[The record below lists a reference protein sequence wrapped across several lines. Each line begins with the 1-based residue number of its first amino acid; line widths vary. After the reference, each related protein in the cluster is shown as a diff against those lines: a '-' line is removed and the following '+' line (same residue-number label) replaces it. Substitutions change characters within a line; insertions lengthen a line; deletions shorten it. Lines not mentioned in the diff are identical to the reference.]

1 MNKEI
6 FIKLLQQ
13 RQFKAVRS
21 ILDVMN
27 EVDIAS
33 LLSKLDDKE
42 LALAFRLIP
51 KDKAA
56 EVFSNM
62 DTSMQSY
69 LVEMFTEKELK
80 ELLDDLY
87 MDDTVDMLEELPANL
102 VNRILNTVSAT
113 DRKMIN
119 QLLNYPDDSAGSIM
133 TTEYVDLRDTMT
145 VGQAMAHIKRTGIH
159 KETIY
164 TCYVTERRKLV
175 GIVSAKDLMTTED
188 DVPIKDLMETEIISV
203 TTHNDQEYVAQLF
216 TKYDLLA
223 LPVLDADG
231 LMVGIVTFDDA
242 MDVMVDEATEDITKM
257 AAINPSEKTYFDT
270 SVFQHAMNRIPW
282 LLILMLTSI
291 ITGTIITKY
300 ENAFAAIP
308 LLVSF
313 IPMLM
318 DTGGNCGSQSATL
331 IIRGIALDEI
341 HFKDLF
347 KVVFKEFRISLIVG
361 AALSIVNGLRI
372 LIQYRNPK
380 NYDLVY
386 EALHLA
392 HRTDLIG
399 FGPKCLIRPKH
410 SGHSDNDSGYRGQAT
425 GKSGN
430 TNRGKG
436 SYKGQNNNQK
446 GNHTKGNNRSQTGNR
461 PENGTAVTA
470 RPKKKKSIRNV
481 HKKKQK

>member
-1 MNKEI
+1 MDKDI
-6 FIKLLQQ
+6 FIKLLAQ
-13 RQFKAVRS
+13 REFKAVRS

-33 LLSKLDDKE
+33 LLSTLSDKE

-62 DTSMQSY
+62 DTSMQTY
-69 LVEMFTEKELK
+69 LVTMFTEKELK

-102 VNRILNTVSAT
+102 VKRILATVSAS
-113 DRKMIN
+113 DRSMIN
-119 QLLNYPDDSAGSIM
+119 QLLNYPEDSAGSIM
-133 TTEYVDLRDTMT
+133 TTEYVDLREEMT
-145 VGQAMAHIKRTGIH
+145 VGQAMAHIKKTGIH

-164 TCYVTERRKLV
+164 TCYITERRKLV
-175 GIVSAKDLMTTED
+175 GIVSAKDLMTTDD

-203 TTHNDQEYVAQLF
+203 YTHSDQEQVAQLF

-223 LPVLDADG
+223 LPVIDQDG
-231 LMVGIVTFDDA
+231 RMVGIITFDDA

-257 AAINPSEKTYFDT
+257 AAINPSEKTYFET
-270 SVFQHAMNRIPW
+270 SVLQHAKNRIPW
-282 LLILMLTSI
+282 LLILMFTSI
-291 ITGTIITKY
+291 ITGTIITRY

-341 HFKDLF
+341 RFTDLF
-347 KVVFKEFRISLIVG
+347 KVMFKEFRISLIVG
-361 AALSIVNGLRI
+361 AFLAVANGVRIFIQYHNPGLAVVIACSLMGTVIMAKLVGCTLPLLAKKVNLDPAIMASPLITTLVDTFSI
-372 LIQYRNPK
+372 LIYFN
-380 NYDLVY
+380 
-386 EALHLA
+386 
-392 HRTDLIG
+392 I
-399 FGPKCLIRPKH
+399 
-410 SGHSDNDSGYRGQAT
+410 AT
-425 GKSGN
+425 VLF
-430 TNRGKG
+430 RL
-436 SYKGQNNNQK
+436 
-446 GNHTKGNNRSQTGNR
+446 
-461 PENGTAVTA
+461 
-470 RPKKKKSIRNV
+470 
-481 HKKKQK
+481 

>member
-1 MNKEI
+1 MDKDI
-6 FIKLLQQ
+6 FIKLLAQ
-13 RQFKAVRS
+13 REFKAVRS

-33 LLSKLDDKE
+33 LLSTLSDKE

-62 DTSMQSY
+62 DTSMQTY
-69 LVEMFTEKELK
+69 LVTMFTEKELK

-102 VNRILNTVSAT
+102 VKRILATVSAS
-113 DRKMIN
+113 DRSMIN
-119 QLLNYPDDSAGSIM
+119 QLLNYPEDSAGSIM
-133 TTEYVDLRDTMT
+133 TTEYVDLREEMT
-145 VGQAMAHIKRTGIH
+145 VGQAMAHIKKTGIH

-164 TCYVTERRKLV
+164 TCYITERRKLV
-175 GIVSAKDLMTTED
+175 GIVSAKDLMTTD
-188 DVPIKDLMETEIISV
+188 DNVPIKDLMETEIISV
-203 TTHNDQEYVAQLF
+203 YTHADQEQVAQLF

-223 LPVLDADG
+223 LPVIDQDG
-231 LMVGIVTFDDA
+231 RMVGIVTFDDA

-257 AAINPSEKTYFDT
+257 AAINPSEKTYFET
-270 SVFQHAMNRIPW
+270 SVLQHAKNRIPW
-282 LLILMLTSI
+282 LLILMFTSI

-341 HFKDLF
+341 RFTDLF
-347 KVVFKEFRISLIVG
+347 KVMFKEFRISLIVG
-361 AALSIVNGLRI
+361 AFLAVANGIRIFIQYHNPGLAVVIACSLMGTVIMAKLVGCTLPLLAKKVNLDPAIMASPLITTLVDTFSI
-372 LIQYRNPK
+372 LIYFN
-380 NYDLVY
+380 
-386 EALHLA
+386 
-392 HRTDLIG
+392 I
-399 FGPKCLIRPKH
+399 
-410 SGHSDNDSGYRGQAT
+410 AT
-425 GKSGN
+425 VLF
-430 TNRGKG
+430 RL
-436 SYKGQNNNQK
+436 
-446 GNHTKGNNRSQTGNR
+446 
-461 PENGTAVTA
+461 
-470 RPKKKKSIRNV
+470 
-481 HKKKQK
+481 

>member
-1 MNKEI
+1 MDKDI
-6 FIKLLQQ
+6 FIKLLAQ
-13 RQFKAVRS
+13 REFKAVRS

-33 LLSKLDDKE
+33 LLSTLSDKE

-62 DTSMQSY
+62 DTSMQTY
-69 LVEMFTEKELK
+69 LVTMFTEKELK

-102 VNRILNTVSAT
+102 VKRILATVSAS
-113 DRKMIN
+113 DRSMIN
-119 QLLNYPDDSAGSIM
+119 QLLNYPEDSAGSIM
-133 TTEYVDLRDTMT
+133 TTEYVDLREEMT
-145 VGQAMAHIKRTGIH
+145 VGQAMAHIKKTGIH

-164 TCYVTERRKLV
+164 TCYITERRKLV
-175 GIVSAKDLMTTED
+175 GIVSAKDLMTTDD

-203 TTHNDQEYVAQLF
+203 YTHSDQEQVAQLF

-223 LPVLDADG
+223 LPVIDQDG
-231 LMVGIVTFDDA
+231 RMVGIVTFDDA

-257 AAINPSEKTYFDT
+257 AAINPSEKTYFET
-270 SVFQHAMNRIPW
+270 SVLQHAKNRIPW
-282 LLILMLTSI
+282 LLILMFTSI
-291 ITGTIITKY
+291 ITGTIITRY

-341 HFKDLF
+341 RFTDLF
-347 KVVFKEFRISLIVG
+347 KVMFKEFRISLIVG
-361 AALSIVNGLRI
+361 AFLAVANGVRIFIQYHNPGLAVVIACSLMGTVIMAKLVGCTLPLLAKKVNLDPAIMASPLITTLVDTFSI
-372 LIQYRNPK
+372 LIYFN
-380 NYDLVY
+380 
-386 EALHLA
+386 
-392 HRTDLIG
+392 I
-399 FGPKCLIRPKH
+399 
-410 SGHSDNDSGYRGQAT
+410 AT
-425 GKSGN
+425 ILF
-430 TNRGKG
+430 RL
-436 SYKGQNNNQK
+436 
-446 GNHTKGNNRSQTGNR
+446 
-461 PENGTAVTA
+461 
-470 RPKKKKSIRNV
+470 
-481 HKKKQK
+481 

>member
-1 MNKEI
+1 MDKDI
-6 FIKLLQQ
+6 FIKLLAQ
-13 RQFKAVRS
+13 REFKAVRS

-33 LLSKLDDKE
+33 LLSTLSDKE

-62 DTSMQSY
+62 DTSMQTY
-69 LVEMFTEKELK
+69 LVTMFTEKELK

-102 VNRILNTVSAT
+102 VKRILATVSAS
-113 DRKMIN
+113 DRSMIN
-119 QLLNYPDDSAGSIM
+119 QLLNYPEDSAGSIM
-133 TTEYVDLRDTMT
+133 TTEYVDLREEMT
-145 VGQAMAHIKRTGIH
+145 VGQAMAHIKKTGIH

-164 TCYVTERRKLV
+164 TCYITERRKLV
-175 GIVSAKDLMTTED
+175 GIVSAKDLMTTDD

-203 TTHNDQEYVAQLF
+203 YTHSDQEQVAQLF

-223 LPVLDADG
+223 LPVIDQDG
-231 LMVGIVTFDDA
+231 RMVGIVTFDDA

-257 AAINPSEKTYFDT
+257 AAINPSEKTYFET
-270 SVFQHAMNRIPW
+270 SILQHAKNRIPW
-282 LLILMLTSI
+282 LLILMFTSI
-291 ITGTIITKY
+291 ITGTIITRY

-341 HFKDLF
+341 RFTDLF
-347 KVVFKEFRISLIVG
+347 KVMFKEFRISLIVG
-361 AALSIVNGLRI
+361 AFLAVANGVRIFIQYHNPGLAVVIACSLMGTVIMAKLVGCILPLLAKKVNLDPAIMASPLITTLVDTFSI
-372 LIQYRNPK
+372 LIYFN
-380 NYDLVY
+380 
-386 EALHLA
+386 
-392 HRTDLIG
+392 I
-399 FGPKCLIRPKH
+399 
-410 SGHSDNDSGYRGQAT
+410 AT
-425 GKSGN
+425 VLF
-430 TNRGKG
+430 RL
-436 SYKGQNNNQK
+436 
-446 GNHTKGNNRSQTGNR
+446 
-461 PENGTAVTA
+461 
-470 RPKKKKSIRNV
+470 
-481 HKKKQK
+481 

>member
-1 MNKEI
+1 MDKDI
-6 FIKLLQQ
+6 FIKLLAQ
-13 RQFKAVRS
+13 REFKAVRS

-33 LLSKLDDKE
+33 LLSTLSDKE

-62 DTSMQSY
+62 DTSMQTY
-69 LVEMFTEKELK
+69 LVTMFTEKELK

-102 VNRILNTVSAT
+102 VKRILATVSAS
-113 DRKMIN
+113 DRSMIN
-119 QLLNYPDDSAGSIM
+119 QLLNYPEDSAGSIM
-133 TTEYVDLRDTMT
+133 TTEYVDLREEMT
-145 VGQAMAHIKRTGIH
+145 VGQAMAHIKKTGIH

-164 TCYVTERRKLV
+164 TCYITERRKLI
-175 GIVSAKDLMTTED
+175 GIVSAKDLMTTDD

-203 TTHNDQEYVAQLF
+203 YTHSDQEQVAQLF

-223 LPVLDADG
+223 LPVIDQDG
-231 LMVGIVTFDDA
+231 RMVGIVTFDDA

-257 AAINPSEKTYFDT
+257 AAINPSEKTYFET
-270 SVFQHAMNRIPW
+270 SVLQHAKNRIPW
-282 LLILMLTSI
+282 LLILMFTSI
-291 ITGTIITKY
+291 ITGTIITRY

-341 HFKDLF
+341 RFTDLF
-347 KVVFKEFRISLIVG
+347 KVMFKEFRISLIVG
-361 AALSIVNGLRI
+361 AFLAVANGVRIFIQYHNPGLAVVIACSLMGTVIMAKLVGCTLPLLAKKVNLDPAIMASPLITTLVDTFSI
-372 LIQYRNPK
+372 LIYFN
-380 NYDLVY
+380 
-386 EALHLA
+386 
-392 HRTDLIG
+392 I
-399 FGPKCLIRPKH
+399 
-410 SGHSDNDSGYRGQAT
+410 AT
-425 GKSGN
+425 VLF
-430 TNRGKG
+430 RL
-436 SYKGQNNNQK
+436 
-446 GNHTKGNNRSQTGNR
+446 
-461 PENGTAVTA
+461 
-470 RPKKKKSIRNV
+470 
-481 HKKKQK
+481 

>member
-1 MNKEI
+1 MDKDI
-6 FIKLLQQ
+6 FIKLLAQ
-13 RQFKAVRS
+13 REFKAIRS

-33 LLSKLDDKE
+33 LLSTLSDKE

-62 DTSMQSY
+62 DTSMQTY
-69 LVEMFTEKELK
+69 LVTMFTEKELK

-102 VNRILNTVSAT
+102 VKRILATVSAS
-113 DRKMIN
+113 DRSMIN
-119 QLLNYPDDSAGSIM
+119 QLLNYPEDSAGSIM
-133 TTEYVDLRDTMT
+133 TTEYVDLREEMT
-145 VGQAMAHIKRTGIH
+145 VGQAMAHIKKTGIH

-164 TCYVTERRKLV
+164 TCYITERRKLV
-175 GIVSAKDLMTTED
+175 GIVSAKDLMTTDD

-203 TTHNDQEYVAQLF
+203 YTHSDQEQVAQLF

-223 LPVLDADG
+223 LPVIDQDG
-231 LMVGIVTFDDA
+231 RMVGIVTFDDA

-257 AAINPSEKTYFDT
+257 AAINPSEKTYFET
-270 SVFQHAMNRIPW
+270 SVLQHAKNRIPW
-282 LLILMLTSI
+282 LLILMFTSI
-291 ITGTIITKY
+291 ITGTIITRY

-341 HFKDLF
+341 RFTDLF
-347 KVVFKEFRISLIVG
+347 KVMFKEFRISLIVG
-361 AALSIVNGLRI
+361 AFLAVANGVRIFIQYHNPGLAVVIACSLMGTVIMAKLVGCTLPLFAKKVNLDPAIMASPLITTLVDTFSI
-372 LIQYRNPK
+372 LIYFN
-380 NYDLVY
+380 
-386 EALHLA
+386 
-392 HRTDLIG
+392 I
-399 FGPKCLIRPKH
+399 
-410 SGHSDNDSGYRGQAT
+410 AT
-425 GKSGN
+425 VLF
-430 TNRGKG
+430 RL
-436 SYKGQNNNQK
+436 
-446 GNHTKGNNRSQTGNR
+446 
-461 PENGTAVTA
+461 
-470 RPKKKKSIRNV
+470 
-481 HKKKQK
+481 

>member
-1 MNKEI
+1 MDKDI
-6 FIKLLQQ
+6 FIKLLAQ
-13 RQFKAVRS
+13 REFKAVRS

-33 LLSKLDDKE
+33 LLSTLSDKE

-62 DTSMQSY
+62 DTSMQTY
-69 LVEMFTEKELK
+69 LVTMFTEKELK

-102 VNRILNTVSAT
+102 VKRILATVSAS
-113 DRKMIN
+113 DRSMIN
-119 QLLNYPDDSAGSIM
+119 QLLNYPEDSAGSIM
-133 TTEYVDLRDTMT
+133 TTEYVDLREEMT
-145 VGQAMAHIKRTGIH
+145 VGQAMAHIKKTGIH

-164 TCYVTERRKLV
+164 TCYITERRKLV
-175 GIVSAKDLMTTED
+175 GIVSAKDLMTTDD

-203 TTHNDQEYVAQLF
+203 YTHADQEQVAQLF

-223 LPVLDADG
+223 LPVIDQDG
-231 LMVGIVTFDDA
+231 RMVGIVTFDDA

-257 AAINPSEKTYFDT
+257 AAINPSEKTYFET
-270 SVFQHAMNRIPW
+270 SVLQHAKNRIPW
-282 LLILMLTSI
+282 LLILMFTSI

-341 HFKDLF
+341 RFTDLF
-347 KVVFKEFRISLIVG
+347 KVMFKEFRISLIVG
-361 AALSIVNGLRI
+361 AFLAVANGVRIFIQYHNPGLAVVIACSLMGTVIMAKLVGCTLPLLAKKVNLDPAIMASPLITTLVDTFSI
-372 LIQYRNPK
+372 LIYFN
-380 NYDLVY
+380 
-386 EALHLA
+386 
-392 HRTDLIG
+392 I
-399 FGPKCLIRPKH
+399 
-410 SGHSDNDSGYRGQAT
+410 AT
-425 GKSGN
+425 VLF
-430 TNRGKG
+430 RL
-436 SYKGQNNNQK
+436 
-446 GNHTKGNNRSQTGNR
+446 
-461 PENGTAVTA
+461 
-470 RPKKKKSIRNV
+470 
-481 HKKKQK
+481 

>member
-1 MNKEI
+1 MDKDI
-6 FIKLLQQ
+6 FIKLLAQ
-13 RQFKAVRS
+13 REFKAVRS

-33 LLSKLDDKE
+33 LLSTLSDKE

-62 DTSMQSY
+62 DTSMQTY
-69 LVEMFTEKELK
+69 LVTMFTEKELK

-102 VNRILNTVSAT
+102 VKRILATVSAS
-113 DRKMIN
+113 DRSMIN
-119 QLLNYPDDSAGSIM
+119 QLLNYPEDSAGSIM
-133 TTEYVDLRDTMT
+133 TTEYVDLREEMT
-145 VGQAMAHIKRTGIH
+145 VGQAMAHIKKTGIH

-164 TCYVTERRKLV
+164 TCYITERRKLV
-175 GIVSAKDLMTTED
+175 GIVSAKDLMTTDD

-203 TTHNDQEYVAQLF
+203 YTHSDQEQVAQLF

-223 LPVLDADG
+223 LPVIDQDG
-231 LMVGIVTFDDA
+231 RMVGIVTFDDA

-257 AAINPSEKTYFDT
+257 AAINPSEKTYFET
-270 SVFQHAMNRIPW
+270 SVLQHAKNRIPW
-282 LLILMLTSI
+282 LLILMFTSI
-291 ITGTIITKY
+291 ITGTIITRY

-341 HFKDLF
+341 RFTDLF
-347 KVVFKEFRISLIVG
+347 KVMFKEFRISLIVG
-361 AALSIVNGLRI
+361 AFLAVANGVRIFIQYHNPGLAVVIAYSLMGTVIMAKLVGCTLPLLAKKVNLDPAIMASPLITTLVDTFSI
-372 LIQYRNPK
+372 LIYFN
-380 NYDLVY
+380 
-386 EALHLA
+386 
-392 HRTDLIG
+392 I
-399 FGPKCLIRPKH
+399 
-410 SGHSDNDSGYRGQAT
+410 AT
-425 GKSGN
+425 VLF
-430 TNRGKG
+430 RL
-436 SYKGQNNNQK
+436 
-446 GNHTKGNNRSQTGNR
+446 
-461 PENGTAVTA
+461 
-470 RPKKKKSIRNV
+470 
-481 HKKKQK
+481 

>member
-1 MNKEI
+1 MDKDI
-6 FIKLLQQ
+6 FIKLLAQ
-13 RQFKAVRS
+13 REFKAVRS

-33 LLSKLDDKE
+33 LLSTLSDKE

-62 DTSMQSY
+62 DTSMQTY
-69 LVEMFTEKELK
+69 LVTMFTEKELK

-102 VNRILNTVSAT
+102 VKRILATVSAS
-113 DRKMIN
+113 DRSMIN
-119 QLLNYPDDSAGSIM
+119 QLLNYPEDSAGSIM
-133 TTEYVDLRDTMT
+133 TTEYVDLREEMT
-145 VGQAMAHIKRTGIH
+145 VGQAMAHIKKTGIH

-164 TCYVTERRKLV
+164 TCYITERRKLV
-175 GIVSAKDLMTTED
+175 GIVSAKDLMTTDD

-203 TTHNDQEYVAQLF
+203 YTHADQEQVAQLF

-223 LPVLDADG
+223 LPVIDQDG
-231 LMVGIVTFDDA
+231 RMVGIVTFDDA

-257 AAINPSEKTYFDT
+257 AAINPSEKTYFET
-270 SVFQHAMNRIPW
+270 SVLQHAKNRIPW
-282 LLILMLTSI
+282 LLILMFTSI
-291 ITGTIITKY
+291 ITGTIITRY

-341 HFKDLF
+341 RFTDLF
-347 KVVFKEFRISLIVG
+347 KVMFKEFRISLIVG
-361 AALSIVNGLRI
+361 AFLAVANGIRIFIQYHNPGLAVVIACSLMGTVIMAKLVGCILPLIAKKVNLDPAIMASPLITTLVDTFSI
-372 LIQYRNPK
+372 LIYFN
-380 NYDLVY
+380 
-386 EALHLA
+386 
-392 HRTDLIG
+392 I
-399 FGPKCLIRPKH
+399 
-410 SGHSDNDSGYRGQAT
+410 AT
-425 GKSGN
+425 VLF
-430 TNRGKG
+430 RL
-436 SYKGQNNNQK
+436 
-446 GNHTKGNNRSQTGNR
+446 
-461 PENGTAVTA
+461 
-470 RPKKKKSIRNV
+470 
-481 HKKKQK
+481 

>member
-1 MNKEI
+1 MDKDI
-6 FIKLLQQ
+6 FIKLLAQ
-13 RQFKAVRS
+13 REFKAVRS

-33 LLSKLDDKE
+33 LLSTLSDKE

-62 DTSMQSY
+62 DTSMQTY
-69 LVEMFTEKELK
+69 LVTMFTEKELK

-102 VNRILNTVSAT
+102 VKRILATVSAS
-113 DRKMIN
+113 DRSMIN
-119 QLLNYPDDSAGSIM
+119 QLLNYPEDSAGSIM
-133 TTEYVDLRDTMT
+133 TTEYVDLREEMT
-145 VGQAMAHIKRTGIH
+145 VGQAMAHIKKTGIH

-164 TCYVTERRKLV
+164 TCYITERRKLV
-175 GIVSAKDLMTTED
+175 GIVSAKDLMTTDD

-203 TTHNDQEYVAQLF
+203 YTHADQEQVAQLF

-223 LPVLDADG
+223 LPVIDLDG
-231 LMVGIVTFDDA
+231 RMVGIVTFDDA

-257 AAINPSEKTYFDT
+257 AAINPSEKTYFET
-270 SVFQHAMNRIPW
+270 SVLQHAKNRIPW
-282 LLILMLTSI
+282 LLILMFTSI
-291 ITGTIITKY
+291 ITGTIITRY

-341 HFKDLF
+341 RFTDLF
-347 KVVFKEFRISLIVG
+347 KVMFKEFRISLIVG
-361 AALSIVNGLRI
+361 AFLAVANSVRIFIQYHNPGLAVVIACSLMGTVIMAKLVGCILPLLAKKVNLDPAIMASPLITTLVDTFSI
-372 LIQYRNPK
+372 LIYFN
-380 NYDLVY
+380 
-386 EALHLA
+386 
-392 HRTDLIG
+392 I
-399 FGPKCLIRPKH
+399 
-410 SGHSDNDSGYRGQAT
+410 AT
-425 GKSGN
+425 VLF
-430 TNRGKG
+430 RL
-436 SYKGQNNNQK
+436 
-446 GNHTKGNNRSQTGNR
+446 
-461 PENGTAVTA
+461 
-470 RPKKKKSIRNV
+470 
-481 HKKKQK
+481 